1 MRKVEN
7 STNDKVEIIITW
19 NIQKIQSY
27 FNSKDKVK
35 HHSCVMYRGIS
46 SCDADYIGERIRNSN
61 LRWNEHVTRK
71 DKNSHRVKYLKDH
84 FLQDFRWFVLSR
96 ASKNCLKRKILEA
109 YYIRTCQPSFK
120 N

>member
-1 MRKVEN
+1 MGKVEN

-19 NIQKIQSY
+19 NTQKIQSY

-46 SCDADYIGERIRNSN
+46 SCDADYIGERIRNSK
-61 LRWNEHVTRK
+61 LRWNEHVPRK
-71 DKNSHRVKYLKDH
+71 DKNSDRVKYLKDH

-109 YYIRTCQPSFK
+109 YYIKTCQPSFK